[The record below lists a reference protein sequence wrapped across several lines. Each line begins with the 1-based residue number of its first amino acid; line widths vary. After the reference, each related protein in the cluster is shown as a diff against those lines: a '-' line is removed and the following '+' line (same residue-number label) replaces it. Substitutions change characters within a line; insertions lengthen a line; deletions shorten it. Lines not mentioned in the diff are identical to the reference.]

1 MRASGIIL
9 AAGRG
14 ERFGGDKIFAELGGS
29 PVLLHSVR
37 AFLVAEVVEEL
48 IVVARPGMEFRV
60 AALLQDLDF
69 PVQVVTGGPRR
80 RDSSLAGVEV
90 AQGEYVLIHD
100 AARPLVGAELIR
112 RVLRAAE
119 EHGAAVPVLPVVDTL
134 RYAENGFLKPETLP
148 RSGLVAIQT
157 PQGFRRDLLLPALRA
172 SQEDLPDDAAAL
184 LVRGIPV
191 AVVPGDPRN
200 LKITYP
206 EDFTLAAVLLQI
218 RGH

>member
-37 AFLVAEVVEEL
+37 AFLAAEVVEEL

-172 SQEDLPDDAAAL
+172 SEENLPDDAAAL

>member
-37 AFLVAEVVEEL
+37 AFLAAEVVEEL

-69 PVQVVTGGPRR
+69 PVRVVTGGPRR

-172 SQEDLPDDAAAL
+172 SEENLPDDAAAL

-200 LKITYP
+200 LKITFP
-206 EDFTLAAVLLQI
+206 EDLTLAAVLLQI